1 VILFGL
7 APALSALRF
16 DVVSQLK
23 ESARG
28 NAPGRQRFAQALVAA
43 EIALAVMLLTGAGL
57 MLKSLVHLANQDLGF
72 DAQRVLRAA
81 VSLWPQRYAE
91 PAKQAAA
98 YDRILE
104 RVRSL
109 PGVEAAALAAPQLF
123 PFGGPRV
130 RGAIFDIQGNASGEP
145 RAEVYVASPEYFR
158 LLRIPLL
165 AGRPFNAADTL
176 FSAPVALVSQA
187 VARRHFSEG
196 GAVGGRIRLRPG
208 DASSPWITV
217 IGVTGD
223 VRNPVG
229 SGVQPTLYLPFAQRP
244 AAACMLLVRARGDA
258 PALAPQVLREWSAF
272 DPTSPEPRVAD
283 LEQAVA
289 AYISPQRFMTSM
301 LGGFAAAGLLLAAVG
316 VYGVMRYWV
325 LARVGEMG
333 IRAALGAQRSD
344 VFRVV
349 LIRAALTAVAGVMA
363 GVAGALVLQRLI
375 ASQLH
380 GVSPADPV
388 VLAAV
393 SLSTAAVALAA
404 AAFPARFAAHI
415 DPLAALREG

>member
-1 VILFGL
+1 
-7 APALSALRF
+7 
-16 DVVSQLK
+16 
-23 ESARG
+23 
-28 NAPGRQRFAQALVAA
+28 
-43 EIALAVMLLTGAGL
+43 
-57 MLKSLVHLANQDLGF
+57 
-72 DAQRVLRAA
+72 
-81 VSLWPQRYAE
+81 
-91 PAKQAAA
+91 
-98 YDRILE
+98 
-104 RVRSL
+104 
-109 PGVEAAALAAPQLF
+109 
-123 PFGGPRV
+123 
-130 RGAIFDIQGNASGEP
+130 
-145 RAEVYVASPEYFR
+145 
-158 LLRIPLL
+158 
-165 AGRPFNAADTL
+165 
-176 FSAPVALVSQA
+176 
-187 VARRHFSEG
+187 
-196 GAVGGRIRLRPG
+196 
-208 DASSPWITV
+208 
-217 IGVTGD
+217 
-223 VRNPVG
+223 
-229 SGVQPTLYLPFAQRP
+229 
-244 AAACMLLVRARGDA
+244 
-258 PALAPQVLREWSAF
+258 
-272 DPTSPEPRVAD
+272 VAD

-404 AAFPARFAAHI
+404 AAFPARFAARI